1 MNRTLARC
9 LAGVIAA
16 ALTVSACGE
25 SARPATNDWLVEWQS
40 LTASLPSEAE
50 LGDPPDM
57 ELCARTLARI
67 RETAPAL
74 RITPELAAD
83 APVEQWIS
91 VAEATFFECP
101 PESGD
106 IDGFAD
112 AFANLERI
120 EQEVAAGLDL

>member
-1 MNRTLARC
+1 MNRTGARC
-9 LAGVIAA
+9 LAGVMAV

-25 SARPATNDWLVEWQS
+25 SARPATDDWLVEWER

-57 ELCARTLARI
+57 QMCARTLARI
-67 RETAPAL
+67 REAAPAL

-91 VAEATFFECP
+91 VAESTFFECP
-101 PESGD
+101 PERGD
-106 IDGFAD
+106 TDGFEE